1 MQRGPGAESC
11 RRVSRIAGIPAAL
24 ALLVPALLAGCQHQ
38 QPLDLESVNLF
49 APLEKLLQ
57 IQPPVRLGVT
67 RIHINPLVTPPW
79 QRLEQELKR
88 ILGRNVQVLQLK
100 PFQIRAK
107 MGLGQLD
114 FALVSASDYL
124 EIAARPVCQIIA
136 VPVNPDMSLDKRG
149 LIVTAQDSG
158 IESLDQLK
166 GKRFA
171 FGPADDP
178 VLFLAPADAL
188 IRAGV
193 NLSDLTKELLPPFG
207 FHISSFEAAKA
218 VLYEGVQAG
227 AVDQQEFTSWPE
239 TTAALFQTALPRQRF
254 RILAKTEPVPN
265 GPFLAGSKTDPK
277 MVQRVRKYLLE
288 EVKSHPDV
296 LAGLGAGGFQA
307 ADASLYD
314 AFGQMMARVRP
325 QLPTGLFTPAA
336 PTSAPQGPAE

>member
-1 MQRGPGAESC
+1 MRRGPDAESC
-11 RRVSRIAGIPAAL
+11 RRVSRLAGIPAAL
-24 ALLVPALLAGCQHQ
+24 ALLLSALLAGCQHE

-49 APLEKLLQ
+49 APLETLLQ

-67 RIHINPLVTPPW
+67 RIHINPLVAPPW

-124 EIAARPVCQIIA
+124 EIATRPVCQIVA
-136 VPVNPDMSLDKRG
+136 VPLNPDMSLYKRG

-158 IESLDQLK
+158 IQTLDQLQ

-171 FGPADDP
+171 FGPAEDP
-178 VLFLAPADAL
+178 VLFIAPADAL

-193 NLSDLTKELLPPFG
+193 NLPDLTKELLPPFG

-227 AVDQQEFTSWPE
+227 VVDEQEFTSWPE
-239 TTAALFQTALPRQRF
+239 ATTALFQTGLPRQRF
-254 RILAKTEPVPN
+254 RVLCQTEPVPN
-265 GPFLAGSKTDPK
+265 GPFLAGSKTDPQ
-277 MVQRVRKYLLE
+277 MLARVRKYLLE
-288 EVKSHPDV
+288 EVKNHADV
-296 LAGLGAGGFQA
+296 LTGLGAGGFQT
-307 ADASLYD
+307 ADSSLYD
-314 AFGQMMARVRP
+314 AFGQTMARVRA
-325 QLPTGLFTPAA
+325 QMPTGLFTPAA
-336 PTSAPQGPAE
+336 PTSAPQSPAE